1 MRCLLFIL
9 SVVFVV
15 LLFSLDGQGFI
26 YREFTIQ
33 EIIDGSTNI
42 VFGKIKSIDT
52 KKLNAIIEVE
62 EDLKGQKLDQI
73 KLNIATGWYVRGSS
87 PHKMIRLLK
96 VGMPLIVFYQQTHTV
111 EGLGYFDGTWYRNRT
126 GNPHGWWIFTHLCP
140 YMARTFDGT
149 TMEFREVIRA
159 ILAGERW
166 VGAPEDALK
175 VLTLTG
181 NTEAMPSDSPV
192 PVPTNTVSYEYNAIR
207 SVRKV
212 GNRAMVYES
221 TQDSTLPN
229 LDEVDILWFGHRE
242 IAYRGYLLSEA
253 TEKKIKGFVEN
264 GGIVIVSGQD
274 ADREEPFETGWL
286 AGGLN
291 GVERK
296 PTQDF
301 AITEQGQRLFAEP
314 NEIPEP
320 GRTQHRDLYGE
331 TQDGG
336 LYIDDTWTDWDDN
349 FQVLA
354 TSNGGTDLVVG
365 VREHG
370 KGLYIITS
378 LRNDNRYTV
387 EKNKKLIENI
397 LHYAA
402 NQVQ

>member
-1 MRCLLFIL
+1 MRRFLPVL

-15 LLFSLDGQGFI
+15 LLFSSDAQGFI

-42 VFGKIKSIDT
+42 AFGKIKSVDT
-52 KKLNAIIEVE
+52 KRMNAIIEVE
-62 EDLKGQKLDQI
+62 ADLKGQKLDQI

-87 PHKMIRLLK
+87 PQKMIDLLK
-96 VGMPLIVFYQQTHTV
+96 VGMPLIVFYQQTYVV
-111 EGLGYFDGTWYRNRT
+111 EALGYFDGTWYRNRT
-126 GNPHGWWIFTHLCP
+126 RDPKGWWVFTHLCP
-140 YMARTFDGT
+140 YMERTFDGT

-166 VGAPEDALK
+166 VGAPEDALR

-181 NTEAMPSDSPV
+181 NTEVMPSDSPV

-207 SVRKV
+207 SVRKAE
-212 GNRAMVYES
+212 NRTMAYEA
-221 TQDSTLPN
+221 TQDPALPG
-229 LDEVDILWFGHRE
+229 LDEVDILWLGHRE
-242 IAYRGYLLSEA
+242 IAYRDYLLNEA
-253 TEKKIKGFVEN
+253 TEKKIKVFAEN

-274 ADREEPFETGWL
+274 ADREEPFEIGWL
-286 AGGLN
+286 AGSLN

-301 AITEQGQRLFAEP
+301 AVTEQGQKLFAEP
-314 NEIPEP
+314 NEIEA
-320 GRTQHRDLYGE
+320 GH
-331 TQDGG
+331 
-336 LYIDDTWTDWDDN
+336 LYIDDTWTDWDSD

-354 TSNGGTDLVVG
+354 TSNDGEDLVVG
-365 VREHG
+365 VRKHG

-387 EKNKKLIENI
+387 ERNEGLIKNI

-402 NQVQ
+402 SQVQ

>member
-1 MRCLLFIL
+1 MRWFLPIL

-15 LLFSLDGQGFI
+15 LLFSSDAQGFI

-42 VFGKIKSIDT
+42 AFGKIKSVDT
-52 KKLNAIIEVE
+52 KKMNAIIEVE

-87 PHKMIRLLK
+87 PQKMIDLLK
-96 VGMPLIVFYQQTHTV
+96 VGMPLIVFYQQTYVV
-111 EGLGYFDGTWYRNRT
+111 EALGYFDGTWYRNRT
-126 GNPHGWWIFTHLCP
+126 RDPKGWWVFTHLCP
-140 YMARTFDGT
+140 YMERTFDGT

-166 VGAPEDALK
+166 VGAPEDALR

-207 SVRKV
+207 SVRKAE
-212 GNRAMVYES
+212 NRTMAYEA
-221 TQDSTLPN
+221 TQDPALTG
-229 LDEVDILWFGHRE
+229 LDEVDILWLGHRE
-242 IAYRGYLLSEA
+242 IAYRGYLLNEA
-253 TEKKIKGFVEN
+253 TEKKIKAFVEN

-274 ADREEPFETGWL
+274 ADREEPFEVGWL
-286 AGGLN
+286 AGSMN

-301 AITEQGQRLFAEP
+301 AVTEQGQKLFAEP
-314 NEIPEP
+314 NEIEA
-320 GRTQHRDLYGE
+320 GR
-331 TQDGG
+331 
-336 LYIDDTWTDWDDN
+336 LYIDDTWTDWDSD

-354 TSNGGTDLVVG
+354 TSNDGEDLVVG
-365 VREHG
+365 VRKHG

-387 EKNKKLIENI
+387 ERNKRLIENI

-402 NQVQ
+402 SQVQ

>member
-1 MRCLLFIL
+1 MRWFLPIL
-9 SVVFVV
+9 SVVFIG
-15 LLFSLDGQGFI
+15 LLFSSDAQGFI

-42 VFGKIKSIDT
+42 AFGKIKSVDT
-52 KKLNAIIEVE
+52 KKMNAIIEVE

-87 PHKMIRLLK
+87 PQKMIDLLK
-96 VGMPLIVFYQQTHTV
+96 VGMPLIVFYQQTYVV
-111 EGLGYFDGTWYRNRT
+111 EALGYFDGTWYRNRT
-126 GNPHGWWIFTHLCP
+126 RDPKGWWVFTHLCP
-140 YMARTFDGT
+140 YMERTFDGT

-166 VGAPEDALK
+166 VGAPEDALR

-181 NTEAMPSDSPV
+181 NTEVMPSDSPV
-192 PVPTNTVSYEYNAIR
+192 PVPTNTVSYEYNTIR
-207 SVRKV
+207 SVRKAE
-212 GNRAMVYES
+212 NRTMAYEA
-221 TQDSTLPN
+221 TQDPALPG
-229 LDEVDILWFGHRE
+229 LDEVDMLWLGHRE
-242 IAYRGYLLSEA
+242 IAYGGYLLNEA
-253 TEKKIKGFVEN
+253 TEKKIKEFVQE

-274 ADREEPFETGWL
+274 ADREEPFEIGWL
-286 AGGLN
+286 AGSLN

-301 AITEQGQRLFAEP
+301 AVTEHGQKLFAEP
-314 NEIPEP
+314 NEIEA
-320 GRTQHRDLYGE
+320 GR
-331 TQDGG
+331 
-336 LYIDDTWTDWDDN
+336 LYIDDTWTDWDSD

-354 TSNGGTDLVVG
+354 TSNDGKDLVVG
-365 VREHG
+365 VRKHG

-387 EKNKKLIENI
+387 ERNEGLIKNI

-402 NQVQ
+402 SQVQ

>member
-1 MRCLLFIL
+1 MHRFLPIL
-9 SVVFVV
+9 SVVFIV
-15 LLFSLDGQGFI
+15 LLFSSDAQGFI

-42 VFGKIKSIDT
+42 VFGKIKSVDT
-52 KKLNAIIEVE
+52 KRLNAIIEVE
-62 EDLKGQKLDQI
+62 EDLKGKKLDQI

-87 PHKMIRLLK
+87 PQKMIRLLK
-96 VGMPLIVFYQQTHTV
+96 VGMPLIVFYQHTHTV

-126 GNPHGWWIFTHLCP
+126 GNPEGWWIFTHLCP

-149 TMEFREVIRA
+149 TMAFREVIRA

-181 NTEAMPSDSPV
+181 NTEAMPSDGPI
-192 PVPTNTVSYEYNAIR
+192 PIPTNTVSYEYNAIR
-207 SVRKV
+207 AVRRVEDKTI
-212 GNRAMVYES
+212 AYEA
-221 TQDSTLPN
+221 TQDPSLSD
-229 LDEVDILWFGHRE
+229 LDQVDILWLGHRE
-242 IAYRGYLLSEA
+242 IAYSSYLLNKAAEQ
-253 TEKKIKGFVEN
+253 KIKGFVEN

-274 ADREEPFETGWL
+274 ADREKPFEIGWL
-286 AGGLN
+286 AGSLN

-301 AITEQGQRLFAEP
+301 AITEQGQKLFTEP
-314 NEIPEP
+314 NEI
-320 GRTQHRDLYGE
+320 QS
-331 TQDGG
+331 GG
-336 LYIDDTWTDWDDN
+336 LYIDDTWTDWDDD

-354 TSNGGTDLVVG
+354 TSNDGTDLVVG
-365 VREHG
+365 VRKHG

-387 EKNKKLIENI
+387 GKNKKLIENI
-397 LHYAA
+397 LHYAI
-402 NQVQ
+402 NQIP

>member
-1 MRCLLFIL
+1 MRRLLPIL
-9 SVVFVV
+9 SVIFVV
-15 LLFSLDGQGFI
+15 LLFSSDAQGFI

-52 KKLNAIIEVE
+52 ERMNAIIEVE

-87 PHKMIRLLK
+87 PQKMMRLLK
-96 VGMPLIVFYQQTHTV
+96 VDMPLIVFYQQTHTV

-126 GNPHGWWIFTHLCP
+126 GNPNGWWIFTHLCP
-140 YMARTFDGT
+140 YMERTFDGT

-207 SVRKV
+207 AVRKV
-212 GNRAMVYES
+212 GDKTMAYES
-221 TQDSTLPN
+221 TQDPALPG
-229 LDEVDILWFGHRE
+229 LDEVNILWLGHRE
-242 IAYRGYLLSEA
+242 IAYSGYLLNEG
-253 TEKKIKGFVEN
+253 TEKKIKRFVEK

-274 ADREEPFETGWL
+274 ADREEPFEIGWL
-286 AGGLN
+286 VGSVK

-301 AITEQGQRLFAEP
+301 AITEQGQKLFAEP
-314 NEIPEP
+314 NEVQS
-320 GRTQHRDLYGE
+320 GQ
-331 TQDGG
+331 
-336 LYIDDTWTDWDDN
+336 LYIDDTWTEWDGD
-349 FQVLA
+349 FQVWA
-354 TSNGGTDLVVG
+354 TSNDGKDLVVG
-365 VREHG
+365 VRKHG
-370 KGLYIITS
+370 KGLYIVTS
-378 LRNDNRYTV
+378 LRNDNHYTV
-387 EKNKKLIENI
+387 GENKKLIENI

>member
-1 MRCLLFIL
+1 MRWFLPIL
-9 SVVFVV
+9 SVVFIG
-15 LLFSLDGQGFI
+15 LLFSSDAQGFI

-42 VFGKIKSIDT
+42 AFGKIKSVDT
-52 KKLNAIIEVE
+52 KKMNTIIEVE

-87 PHKMIRLLK
+87 PQKMIDLLK
-96 VGMPLIVFYQQTHTV
+96 VGMPLIVFYQQTYVV
-111 EGLGYFDGTWYRNRT
+111 EALGYFDGTWYRNRT
-126 GNPHGWWIFTHLCP
+126 RDPKGWWVFTHLCP
-140 YMARTFDGT
+140 YMERTFDGT

-166 VGAPEDALK
+166 VGAPEDALR

-181 NTEAMPSDSPV
+181 NTGVMPSDSPV

-212 GNRAMVYES
+212 ENRTMAYEA
-221 TQDSTLPN
+221 TQDAALLG
-229 LDEVDILWFGHRE
+229 LDEVDILWLGHRE
-242 IAYRGYLLSEA
+242 IAYRGYLLNEA
-253 TEKKIKGFVEN
+253 TEKKIKAFVEN

-274 ADREEPFETGWL
+274 ADREEPFEIGWL
-286 AGGLN
+286 AGSVN

-301 AITEQGQRLFAEP
+301 AVTEQGQKLFAEP
-314 NEIPEP
+314 NEIQA
-320 GRTQHRDLYGE
+320 GR
-331 TQDGG
+331 
-336 LYIDDTWTDWDDN
+336 LYIDDTWTDWDSD

-354 TSNGGTDLVVG
+354 TSNDGEDLVVG
-365 VREHG
+365 VRKHG

-387 EKNKKLIENI
+387 ERNEGLIKNI

-402 NQVQ
+402 SQVQ

>member
-1 MRCLLFIL
+1 MRRFLLIL
-9 SVVFVV
+9 SVVFIVS
-15 LLFSLDGQGFI
+15 LFSSNAQGFI

-33 EIIDGSTNI
+33 EVIDGSTNI
-42 VFGKIKSIDT
+42 VFGKIKSLDT
-52 KKLNAIIEVE
+52 KRMNAIIEVE

-87 PHKMIRLLK
+87 PQKMIRLLK

-126 GNPHGWWIFTHLCP
+126 GNPAGWWIFTHLCP
-140 YMARTFDGT
+140 YMTRTFSGT
-149 TMEFREVIRA
+149 TRDFQGVIRA

-181 NTEAMPSDSPV
+181 NTEVMPSDGPI

-207 SVRKV
+207 AVRKV
-212 GNRAMVYES
+212 GNKTIAYEA
-221 TQDSTLPN
+221 TQDRSLPD
-229 LDEVDILWFGHRE
+229 LDQVDMLWLGHRE
-242 IAYRGYLLSEA
+242 VAYSGYLLNEA
-253 TEKKIKGFVEN
+253 TEEKIKAFVEN

-274 ADREEPFETGWL
+274 ADREDPFEIGWL
-286 AGGLN
+286 AGSLK

-301 AITEQGQRLFAEP
+301 AVTEQGQKLFAEP
-314 NEIPEP
+314 NEVQS
-320 GRTQHRDLYGE
+320 GQ
-331 TQDGG
+331 
-336 LYIDDTWTDWDDN
+336 LYIDDAWTAWDRG

-354 TSNGGTDLVVG
+354 TSNDGKDLVVG
-365 VREHG
+365 VQKHG

-387 EKNKKLIENI
+387 GKNKKLIENI

-402 NQVQ
+402 SQVQ

>member
-1 MRCLLFIL
+1 MHRFLLIL
-9 SVVFVV
+9 SV
-15 LLFSLDGQGFI
+15 LLIASLFSSDAQGFI
-26 YREFTIQ
+26 YREFTVQ

-52 KKLNAIIEVE
+52 KRMNAIIEVE

-87 PHKMIRLLK
+87 PQKMIRLLE

-140 YMARTFDGT
+140 YMARTFDGS

-166 VGAPEDALK
+166 VGAPEDALR

-207 SVRKV
+207 TVRTV
-212 GNRAMVYES
+212 GDRTMAYES
-221 TQDSTLPN
+221 TQDRSLPG
-229 LDEVDILWFGHRE
+229 LDEVDILWLGHRE
-242 IAYRGYLLSEA
+242 IAYGGYLLNEA
-253 TEKKIKGFVEN
+253 TEKKIKAFVEN

-274 ADREEPFETGWL
+274 AEREESFEIGWL
-286 AGGLN
+286 AGSLN

-301 AITEQGQRLFAEP
+301 AVTEQGQKLFAEP
-314 NEIPEP
+314 NEIQA
-320 GRTQHRDLYGE
+320 GH
-331 TQDGG
+331 
-336 LYIDDTWTDWDDN
+336 LYIDDTWTEWDSD

-354 TSNGGTDLVVG
+354 TSNDGEDLVIG
-365 VREHG
+365 VRKHG

-387 EKNKKLIENI
+387 ERNKKLIENI

>member
-1 MRCLLFIL
+1 MRWFLPIL
-9 SVVFVV
+9 SVVFIV
-15 LLFSLDGQGFI
+15 LLFSSDAQGFI

-52 KKLNAIIEVE
+52 KRLNAIIEVE
-62 EDLKGQKLDQI
+62 EDLKGKKLDQI

-87 PHKMIRLLK
+87 PQKMIRLLK
-96 VGMPLIVFYQQTHTV
+96 VGMPLVVFYQQTHTV

-126 GNPHGWWIFTHLCP
+126 GNPEGWWIFTHLCP
-140 YMARTFDGT
+140 YMARTFNGT

-159 ILAGERW
+159 ILAGEKW

-181 NTEAMPSDSPV
+181 NTRAMPSDSPV

-207 SVRKV
+207 AVRTV
-212 GNRAMVYES
+212 GDKTMAYEA
-221 TQDSTLPN
+221 TQDHSLPD
-229 LDEVDILWFGHRE
+229 LDRVDILWFGHRE
-242 IAYRGYLLSEA
+242 IAYSGYLLNEA
-253 TEKKIKGFVEN
+253 AEKKIKAFVEN

-274 ADREEPFETGWL
+274 ADREDPFEIGWL
-286 AGGLN
+286 AGSLK
-291 GVERK
+291 GVERR

-301 AITEQGQRLFAEP
+301 AIMEQGQNLFAEP
-314 NEIPEP
+314 NEIQP
-320 GRTQHRDLYGE
+320 
-331 TQDGG
+331 GG
-336 LYIDDTWTDWDDN
+336 LYIDDTWTDWDDD

-354 TSNGGTDLVVG
+354 TSNDGKDLVVG
-365 VREHG
+365 VRKYG

-387 EKNKKLIENI
+387 GANKKLIENI

-402 NQVQ
+402 NQVP

>member
-1 MRCLLFIL
+1 MRRFLPIL
-9 SVVFVV
+9 SVVFIIV
-15 LLFSLDGQGFI
+15 LFSSDAQGFI
-26 YREFTIQ
+26 YREFTIH

-42 VFGKIKSIDT
+42 AFGKIKSIDT
-52 KKLNAIIEVE
+52 KRLNAIIEVE

-96 VGMPLIVFYQQTHTV
+96 VGMPLIVFYQHTHTV

-149 TMEFREVIRA
+149 TMEFREIIRA
-159 ILAGERW
+159 ILAGEKW

-181 NTEAMPSDSPV
+181 NTKVMPSDGPI

-207 SVRKV
+207 AVRKV
-212 GNRAMVYES
+212 GNKAMAYES
-221 TQDSTLPN
+221 TQDSALPD
-229 LDEVDILWFGHRE
+229 LDGVNILWLGHRE
-242 IAYRGYLLSEA
+242 IAYRGYLLNEA
-253 TEKKIKGFVEN
+253 TEKKIRGFVEN

-274 ADREEPFETGWL
+274 ADREEPFEIGWL
-286 AGGLN
+286 AGSLN

-301 AITEQGQRLFAEP
+301 VITEQGQKLFAEP
-314 NEIPEP
+314 NEILEP
-320 GRTQHRDLYGE
+320 SE
-331 TQDGG
+331 TQPVG
-336 LYIDDTWTDWDDN
+336 LYIDDTWTDWDND

-354 TSNGGTDLVVG
+354 TANDGEDLVVG
-365 VREHG
+365 VRKHG

-387 EKNKKLIENI
+387 EKNKRLIENI

>member
-1 MRCLLFIL
+1 MRWLLPIL
-9 SVVFVV
+9 SVVFISS
-15 LLFSLDGQGFI
+15 LFFSDAQGFI

-42 VFGKIKSIDT
+42 VFGKIKSVDT
-52 KKLNAIIEVE
+52 KRMNAIIEVE
-62 EDLKGQKLDQI
+62 EDLKGEKLDQI

-87 PHKMIRLLK
+87 PQKMIRLLK

-140 YMARTFDGT
+140 YMERTFDGS
-149 TMEFREVIRA
+149 TMEFQEVIRA

-207 SVRKV
+207 AVRRT
-212 GNRAMVYES
+212 GNRKMAYEA
-221 TQDSTLPN
+221 TQDPTLPD
-229 LDEVDILWFGHRE
+229 LDEVDILWLGHRE
-242 IAYRGYLLSEA
+242 IAYSGYLLNKA
-253 TEKKIKGFVEN
+253 TEKKIKGFVEK

-274 ADREEPFETGWL
+274 ADRGDPFEIGWL
-286 AGGLN
+286 VGNLK
-291 GVERK
+291 GVERR
-296 PTQDF
+296 PTQEF
-301 AITEQGQRLFAEP
+301 TVAEQGQNLFAEP
-314 NEIPEP
+314 NEVRS
-320 GRTQHRDLYGE
+320 GQ
-331 TQDGG
+331 
-336 LYIDDTWTDWDDN
+336 LYIDDTWTDWDSS
-349 FQVLA
+349 FQILA
-354 TSNGGTDLVVG
+354 TANDGKDLVVG
-365 VREHG
+365 VRKHG

-387 EKNKKLIENI
+387 ERNKKLIENI

-402 NQVQ
+402 IQVQ

>member
-1 MRCLLFIL
+1 MRWFLPIL

-15 LLFSLDGQGFI
+15 LLFSSDTQGFI

-33 EIIDGSTNI
+33 EIIEGSTNI
-42 VFGKIKSIDT
+42 AFGKIKSVDT
-52 KKLNAIIEVE
+52 KRMNAIIEVE

-87 PHKMIRLLK
+87 PQKMIDLLK
-96 VGMPLIVFYQQTHTV
+96 VGMPLIVFYQQTYVV
-111 EGLGYFDGTWYRNRT
+111 EALGYFDGTWYRNRT
-126 GNPHGWWIFTHLCP
+126 RDPKGWWVFTHLCP
-140 YMARTFDGT
+140 YMERTFDGT

-175 VLTLTG
+175 ILTLTG

-212 GNRAMVYES
+212 ENRTMAYEA
-221 TQDSTLPN
+221 TQDLALPD
-229 LDEVDILWFGHRE
+229 LDEVDILWLGHRE
-242 IAYRGYLLSEA
+242 IAYGGYLLNET
-253 TEKKIKGFVEN
+253 TEKKIKAFVEN

-274 ADREEPFETGWL
+274 ADREEPFEIGWL
-286 AGGLN
+286 AGNVN

-301 AITEQGQRLFAEP
+301 AVTEHGQKLFAEP
-314 NEIPEP
+314 NEIQA
-320 GRTQHRDLYGE
+320 GR
-331 TQDGG
+331 
-336 LYIDDTWTDWDDN
+336 LYIDDTWTDWDSD

-354 TSNGGTDLVVG
+354 TSNDGQDLVVG
-365 VREHG
+365 VRKHG

-378 LRNDNRYTV
+378 LRNDNQYTV
-387 EKNKKLIENI
+387 ERNKRLIENI

-402 NQVQ
+402 SQVQ

>member
-1 MRCLLFIL
+1 MRWFLLML
-9 SVVFVV
+9 SV
-15 LLFSLDGQGFI
+15 LLITSLLSSDAQGFI
-26 YREFTIQ
+26 YREFTIH
-33 EIIDGSTNI
+33 EILDGSTNI

-52 KKLNAIIEVE
+52 KRMNAIIEVE
-62 EDLKGQKLDQI
+62 EDLKGEKLDQI

-87 PHKMIRLLK
+87 PQKMIRLLK
-96 VGMPLIVFYQQTHTV
+96 VDMPLIVFYQQTYTV

-126 GNPHGWWIFTHLCP
+126 SNPEGWWIFTHLCP
-140 YMARTFDGT
+140 YMARTFDGS

-175 VLTLTG
+175 ILTLTG

-207 SVRKV
+207 AVR
-212 GNRAMVYES
+212 RAGDKTMAYES
-221 TQDSTLPN
+221 TQDRTLSD
-229 LDEVDILWFGHRE
+229 LDQVDILWIGHRE
-242 IAYRGYLLSEA
+242 IAYSGYLLNKA
-253 TEKKIKGFVEN
+253 AEKKIKGFVEN
-264 GGIVIVSGQD
+264 GGIIIVSGQD
-274 ADREEPFETGWL
+274 ADREDPFEIDWL
-286 AGGLN
+286 VGSLN

-301 AITEQGQRLFAEP
+301 TITEQGQNLFTEP
-314 NEIPEP
+314 NEVQS
-320 GRTQHRDLYGE
+320 GQ
-331 TQDGG
+331 
-336 LYIDDTWTDWDDN
+336 LYIDDTWTDWDGN

-354 TSNGGTDLVVG
+354 TSNDGKDLVVG
-365 VREHG
+365 VRKHG

-387 EKNKKLIENI
+387 GRNKKLIENI

-402 NQVQ
+402 NQVR

>member
-1 MRCLLFIL
+1 MRRFLSIL
-9 SVVFVV
+9 SVVFVSS
-15 LLFSLDGQGFI
+15 LFISDAQGFI

-42 VFGKIKSIDT
+42 AFGKIKSVDT
-52 KKLNAIIEVE
+52 KRLNAIIEVE
-62 EDLKGQKLDQI
+62 EDVKGQKLDQI

-96 VGMPLIVFYQQTHTV
+96 VGMPLIVFYQHTHTV

-159 ILAGERW
+159 ILAGEKW
-166 VGAPEDALK
+166 VGAPEDALR

-181 NTEAMPSDSPV
+181 NTKAMPSDGPI

-207 SVRKV
+207 AVHKA
-212 GNRAMVYES
+212 GDKTMAYEG
-221 TQDSTLPN
+221 THNSTLLG
-229 LDEVDILWFGHRE
+229 LDEVDILWLGHRE
-242 IAYRGYLLSEA
+242 IAYRGYLLNEA
-253 TEKKIKGFVEN
+253 TEKKIKGFVEK

-274 ADREEPFETGWL
+274 ADREDPFEIGWL
-286 AGGLN
+286 AGSLN

-296 PTQDF
+296 PTQEF
-301 AITEQGQRLFAEP
+301 AVTEQGQKLFAEP
-314 NEIPEP
+314 NEVRS
-320 GRTQHRDLYGE
+320 GQ
-331 TQDGG
+331 
-336 LYIDDTWTDWDDN
+336 LYIDDTWTDWDGG

-354 TSNGGTDLVVG
+354 TCNDGKDLVVG
-365 VREHG
+365 VRKHG

-378 LRNDNRYTV
+378 LRNDNRLTV
-387 EKNKKLIENI
+387 EKNKQLIENI

-402 NQVQ
+402 SQVQ

>member
-1 MRCLLFIL
+1 MRWLLPIL
-9 SVVFVV
+9 SVVFISS
-15 LLFSLDGQGFI
+15 LFFSDAQGFI

-42 VFGKIKSIDT
+42 VFGKIKSVDT
-52 KKLNAIIEVE
+52 KRMNAIIEVE
-62 EDLKGQKLDQI
+62 EDLKGGKLDQI

-87 PHKMIRLLK
+87 PQKMIRLLK
-96 VGMPLIVFYQQTHTV
+96 VGMPLIVFYQQTYTV

-126 GNPHGWWIFTHLCP
+126 GNPEGWWIFTHLCP
-140 YMARTFDGT
+140 YMARTFDGP

-207 SVRKV
+207 AVRRT
-212 GNRAMVYES
+212 GNRKMAYEA
-221 TQDSTLPN
+221 TQDPTLPD
-229 LDEVDILWFGHRE
+229 LDEVNILWVGHRE
-242 IAYRGYLLSEA
+242 IAYSGYLLNKA
-253 TEKKIKGFVEN
+253 TEKKIKGFVEK

-274 ADREEPFETGWL
+274 ADRGDPFEIGWL
-286 AGGLN
+286 AGNLN

-296 PTQDF
+296 PTQEF
-301 AITEQGQRLFAEP
+301 TVTEQGQNLFAEP
-314 NEIPEP
+314 NEVRS
-320 GRTQHRDLYGE
+320 GQ
-331 TQDGG
+331 
-336 LYIDDTWTDWDDN
+336 LYIDDTWTDWDGD

-354 TSNGGTDLVVG
+354 TSNDGKDLVVG
-365 VREHG
+365 VRKHG

-387 EKNKKLIENI
+387 ERNKKLIENI

-402 NQVQ
+402 SQVQ

>member
-1 MRCLLFIL
+1 MRWLLPIL
-9 SVVFVV
+9 SVVFIRS
-15 LLFSLDGQGFI
+15 LFCSDAQGFI

-33 EIIDGSTNI
+33 EVIDGSTNI
-42 VFGKIKSIDT
+42 VFGKIKSVDT
-52 KKLNAIIEVE
+52 ERLNAIIKVE
-62 EDLKGQKLDQI
+62 EDLKGKKLDQI

-87 PHKMIRLLK
+87 PQKMIRLLK

-126 GNPHGWWIFTHLCP
+126 RDPEGWWVFTHLCP
-140 YMARTFDGT
+140 YMERTFDGT
-149 TMEFREVIRA
+149 TTEFREVIRA

-192 PVPTNTVSYEYNAIR
+192 PVSTNTVSYEYNAIR
-207 SVRKV
+207 AVRRV
-212 GNRAMVYES
+212 GDKTMAYEA
-221 TQDSTLPN
+221 TQDPALPD
-229 LDEVDILWFGHRE
+229 LDEVDILWIGHRE
-242 IAYRGYLLSEA
+242 IAYSGYLLNEA
-253 TEKKIKGFVEN
+253 TEKKIKGFVEK
-264 GGIVIVSGQD
+264 GGIAIVSGQD
-274 ADREEPFETGWL
+274 ADREEPFEVGWL
-286 AGGLN
+286 AGKLN

-301 AITEQGQRLFAEP
+301 VITEQGQKLFAEP
-314 NEIPEP
+314 NEIQS
-320 GRTQHRDLYGE
+320 GH
-331 TQDGG
+331 
-336 LYIDDTWTDWDDN
+336 LYIDDTWTDWDGD

-354 TSNGGTDLVVG
+354 TSNDGKDLVVG
-365 VREHG
+365 VRKHG

-387 EKNKKLIENI
+387 ERNKKLIENI

-402 NQVQ
+402 SQVQ